1 MVQKAQDRADARAE
15 STMGDPVW
23 DALFTVA
30 YQSTDETDQSES
42 IDPETESEEL
52 VVSVPSRPWVTR
64 PPTYRATVVSFHID
78 TTIHYLLYLQVADA
92 IEQLDLLVKTRR
104 SEINQSKDIKPHVG
118 QPHARRLGESKEKPL
133 PYPGKCDPINLD
145 LVDQI
150 WLAEHPESG
159 SRRMILGWTKPETEE
174 GDLADAE
181 DEGMDEEDWS
191 RGDDDGF
198 IDPQLRRSDL
208 DNGSLEGSDDE
219 DLYADPK

>member
-1 MVQKAQDRADARAE
+1 MGRRKHRKIRKAQDRADARAE

-23 DALFTVA
+23 DALFTVT

-64 PPTYRATVVSFHID
+64 PPTYRATV
-78 TTIHYLLYLQVADA
+78 VADA

-133 PYPGKCDPINLD
+133 PYPGKGDPINLD

-208 DNGSLEGSDDE
+208 DDGSLEGSDDE